1 MQIPGP
7 NAKPQ
12 QPVLINRGPKRP
24 RVLQRG
30 RLYHLQTNKCL
41 VAQGRSS
48 QKGGLVLL
56 KTCDYGDP
64 TQVWIYNEDHEL
76 ILNNLLCLDMSET
89 RSSDPPRLMKCHG
102 SGGSQQWTFGKN
114 NRLYQ
119 VSVGQCLRV
128 MDLMDQKGYVGM
140 AICDGSSSQQWRLE
154 G

>member
-1 MQIPGP
+1 M
-7 NAKPQ
+7 
-12 QPVLINRGPKRP
+12 
-24 RVLQRG
+24 
-30 RLYHLQTNKCL
+30 
-41 VAQGRSS
+41 
-48 QKGGLVLL
+48 LL